1 MIVTWFVATKV
12 FVPFFRENGSDESFE
27 RKRIKSHPINREN
40 LRSRHLNEKTI
51 FAAMLKKAYSA
62 LIFLSIA
69 IVFAGCSKYQRI
81 LKSND
86 FEKKFEVATAYYEN
100 GKYQKA
106 FPLYEELIT
115 VFRGTSKAEDV
126 YYYYAYCNYKLGD
139 YMLAGYHFDNFV
151 RTFPRS
157 ERAEDAQFMNA
168 KCYFLDSSEPSLDQA
183 STKKAVDELQ
193 IFINKYPESP
203 KVDECNDLM
212 DRLRFKLET
221 KAYNGAKLYY
231 SLKEY
236 KAAIFALR
244 NTLGDFPDTRHREEI
259 SFMILRSSYM
269 LADNSVEAKKIERFE
284 STLRECDAFMEKYPR
299 SSDLKNAES
308 IKEDSRKELLKLREI
323 EKGKNL

>member
-1 MIVTWFVATKV
+1 MIQ
-12 FVPFFRENGSDESFE
+12 
-27 RKRIKSHPINREN
+27 
-40 LRSRHLNEKTI
+40 KTI
-51 FAAMLKKAYSA
+51 FAAMFKKAYSA
-62 LIFLSIA
+62 IAILSIML
-69 IVFAGCSKYQRI
+69 VFAGCSKYQRV

-86 FEKKFEVATAYYEN
+86 FEKKFDMAKVYYDN

-106 FPLYEELIT
+106 FPLFEELIT

-139 YMLAGYHFDNFV
+139 FMLAGYHFDNFV

-168 KCYFLDSSEPSLDQA
+168 KCYFLDSADPSLDQT
-183 STKKAVDELQ
+183 STKKAINELQ
-193 IFINKYPESP
+193 LFINKYPESP

-231 SLKEY
+231 RLGEY

-244 NTLGDFPDTRHREEI
+244 NALKEFPDTRHREEI
-259 SFMILRSSYM
+259 SFMIVRSSYM
-269 LADNSVEAKKIERFE
+269 LADNSVDEKKIERFE
-284 STLRECDAFMEKYPR
+284 QTLRESEDFIERHPR
-299 SSDLKNAES
+299 SPDVENAKS
-308 IKEDSRKELLKLREI
+308 IIEDSKKEL
-323 EKGKNL
+323 EKIKNLKHGVQEHKG

>member
-1 MIVTWFVATKV
+1 
-12 FVPFFRENGSDESFE
+12 
-27 RKRIKSHPINREN
+27 
-40 LRSRHLNEKTI
+40 
-51 FAAMLKKAYSA
+51 MLKKASSA
-62 LIFLSIA
+62 LIFLSILF
-69 IVFAGCSKYQRI
+69 VFAGCSKYQRI

-86 FEKKFEVATAYYEN
+86 FEKKFEMANMYYEN

-139 YMLAGYHFDNFV
+139 FMLAGYHFDNFV

-157 ERAEDAQFMNA
+157 TRAEDAQFMNA

-183 STKKAVDELQ
+183 STKKAIDELQ
-193 IFINKYPESP
+193 LFINRYPESS
-203 KVDECNDLM
+203 KVGECNDLM

-221 KAYNGAKLYY
+221 KAFNGAKLYY
-231 SLKEY
+231 RLKEY

-244 NTLGDFPDTRHREEI
+244 NTLADFPDTRHREEL

-269 LADNSVEAKKIERFE
+269 LADNSIEEKKVERFE
-284 STLRECDAFMEKYPR
+284 STLSECDAFIERFPG
-299 SSDLKNAES
+299 SSNVKNAES
-308 IKEDSRKELLKLREI
+308 IKEDSRRELEKIREQ
-323 EKGKNL
+323 EKSKTL

>member
-1 MIVTWFVATKV
+1 MVAAKV
-12 FVPFFRENGSDESFE
+12 FVPFFCGIDRCKSFAP
-27 RKRIKSHPINREN
+27 KPFKFHPINRN
-40 LRSRHLNEKTI
+40 NFRSRHVIEKTI

-62 LIFLSIA
+62 IIFLSIA

-86 FEKKFEVATAYYEN
+86 FEKKFDMAKVYYDN

-106 FPLYEELIT
+106 FPLFEELIT

-151 RTFPRS
+151 KTFPRS

-168 KCYFLDSSEPSLDQA
+168 KCFFLDSPEASLDQS
-183 STKKAVDELQ
+183 STYKAIDELQ
-193 IFINKYPESP
+193 LFINRYPESP
-203 KVDECNDLM
+203 KVEECNGLM

-221 KAYNGAKLYY
+221 KSYNTARLYY
-231 SLKEY
+231 RLGEY

-244 NTLGDFPDTRHREEI
+244 NTLADYPDTKYREEI
-259 SFMILRSSYM
+259 SYMILRSSYL
-269 LADNSVEAKKIERFE
+269 LADNSIASKKMGRFE
-284 STLRECDAFMEKYPR
+284 ETLLEVRDFTEKYPR
-299 SSDLKNAES
+299 SDYLKAADN
-308 IKEDSRKELLKLREI
+308 IKVDTEREI
-323 EKGKNL
+323 EKLKTL

>member
-1 MIVTWFVATKV
+1 MI
-12 FVPFFRENGSDESFE
+12 
-27 RKRIKSHPINREN
+27 
-40 LRSRHLNEKTI
+40 EKTI

-62 LIFLSIA
+62 VTILSILL
-69 IVFAGCSKYQRI
+69 VFAGCSKYQRI

-86 FEKKFEVATAYYEN
+86 FEKKFEMAKAYYDN

-106 FPLYEELIT
+106 FPLFEELIT

-126 YYYYAYCNYKLGD
+126 YYYYAYSNYKLGD
-139 YMLAGYHFDNFV
+139 FMLAGYHFDNFV

-157 ERAEDAQFMNA
+157 DRAEDAQFMNA

-183 STKKAVDELQ
+183 STTKAIYELQ
-193 IFINKYPESP
+193 LFINKYPESP

-231 SLKEY
+231 RLGEY

-244 NTLGDFPDTRHREEI
+244 NTLAEFPDTRHREEI
-259 SFMILRSSYM
+259 SFMIVRSSYL
-269 LADNSVEAKKIERFE
+269 LADNSIEEKKIERFE
-284 STLRECDAFMEKYPR
+284 QALRECDDFIERHPR
-299 SSDLKNAES
+299 SPDVENAKS
-308 IKEDSRKELLKLREI
+308 IKEDSKKEL
-323 EKGKNL
+323 EKIKNLKNGVQEHKG